1 MLEEFRYCKKVMK
14 KYINKNLIMNEK
26 EEVNFQSS
34 STCWIYEKLIDDEK
48 QKEMIL
54 I

>member
-1 MLEEFRYCKKVMK
+1 MLEESGYCKKVMK
-14 KYINKNLIMNEK
+14 KYFNENLIMNEK
-26 EEVNFQSS
+26 EEENFQSS
-34 STCWIYEKLIDDEK
+34 STCWICEKLIDDEK